1 MIGRTIGAAA
11 AALLISASPVA
22 AGRSGGHGGGG
33 HHPGGNAGHSQ
44 SSHGGHGSYG
54 HGSDCA
60 APPVLGYRTCSRFGD
75 WDRTTRLPA
84 VAFELLTTAR
94 TIRLAPISIA
104 GTTALESTRLQFTA
118 DRRSIRTMHAFGIGL
133 RGTLGIGAGLY
144 VGLEGEIGIAPRAV
158 DVGVSAV
165 DTEPLT
171 AWQGN
176 YGQAV
181 AVLGARHTLGSTRV
195 EAELAG
201 GVLATPVSARFADD
215 LEIGEEHTTTLSQL
229 ARRTAEA
236 RLRIT
241 RWLTPWVTLGGFAAA
256 GLTRRGY
263 SAGLSLGLH
272 LRAFDGG
279 R

>member
-1 MIGRTIGAAA
+1 MPAI
-11 AALLISASPVA
+11 AL
-22 AGRSGGHGGGG
+22 
-33 HHPGGNAGHSQ
+33 
-44 SSHGGHGSYG
+44 
-54 HGSDCA
+54 
-60 APPVLGYRTCSRFGD
+60 
-75 WDRTTRLPA
+75 
-84 VAFELLTTAR
+84 ELLSTAR
-94 TIRLAPISIA
+94 TIRLAPVSIA
-104 GTTALESTRLQFTA
+104 GTTVLESTRLQFA
-118 DRRSIRTMHAFGIGL
+118 AERRSIRTMHAVGVGL

-144 VGLEGEIGIAPRAV
+144 AGLEGEIGLAPRAV
-158 DVGVSAV
+158 NVGASAV

-176 YGQAV
+176 YEQAV
-181 AVLGARHTLGSTRV
+181 AVLGARHTLGFTRV

-201 GVLATPVSARFADD
+201 GVLATPVSVRFADD

-229 ARRTAEA
+229 ARPTAEA

-241 RWLTPWVTLGGFAAA
+241 RWLTPWVTIGGFAAA
-256 GLTRRGY
+256 GLIRRGT